1 MRLIL
6 SDCGMVLLKTTVAGL
21 AILVL
26 GVLLLTVMG
35 QYVTA
40 EVQQVHRQDV
50 EPHAEF
56 LVGDSVDRAYNL
68 PASSEVLGTISVTQ
82 APSNQT
88 GDIRFMV
95 FDADN
100 YQRWSAGGQAN
111 FVYSAENQGEF
122 NFTFTPKNSGVYH
135 FVFDNTASLY
145 KKYVILTIAYKQ
157 ITTSR
162 VPDTRVGYV
171 GWAFVVGGGSIFIYG
186 LLRKPPITWA

>member
-1 MRLIL
+1 
-6 SDCGMVLLKTTVAGL
+6 MVLLKATMAGL
-21 AILVL
+21 VILVL

-56 LVGDSVDRAYNL
+56 LVGDSVDRAYSL
-68 PASSEVLGTISVTQ
+68 PASSEVLGTVSVTQ

-88 GDIRFMV
+88 GDIHLMV

-100 YQRWSAGGQAN
+100 YQRWSSGEQAN

-122 NFTFTPKNSGVYH
+122 NFTFTPKNSGVYN

-145 KKYVILTIAYKQ
+145 KKYVTLTIAYNQ

-162 VPDTRVGYV
+162 VPDTRVRYV
-171 GWAFVVGGGSIFIYG
+171 GWAFVIGGGLIFIYG
-186 LLRKPPITWA
+186 LLKKPPTTWA

>member
-1 MRLIL
+1 
-6 SDCGMVLLKTTVAGL
+6 MVLLKTTMAGL

-56 LVGDSVDRAYNL
+56 LVGDSVDRSYSL

-82 APSNQT
+82 APTNQT
-88 GDIRFMV
+88 GDIHLMV

-100 YQRWSAGGQAN
+100 YQRWSSGQQAS
-111 FVYSAENQGEF
+111 FVYSAENQGQF

-145 KKYVILTIAYKQ
+145 KKYVTLTIAYNQ

-171 GWAFVVGGGSIFIYG
+171 GWAFVIGGGLIFIYG

>member
-6 SDCGMVLLKTTVAGL
+6 SDCGMVLLKTTVAGVL
-21 AILVL
+21 ILVL
-26 GVLLLTVMG
+26 GVLFLTVMG

-40 EVQQVHRQDV
+40 EVQQVHREDV

-56 LVGDSVDRAYNL
+56 LVGDSVDRAYSL
-68 PASSEVLGTISVTQ
+68 PAGSEVLGMISVTE

-88 GDIRFMV
+88 GDIHLIV

-100 YQRWSAGGQAN
+100 YQRWSSGEQAN
-111 FVYSAENQGEF
+111 FVYSAGNQGQF

-135 FVFDNTASLY
+135 FVFDNTASVY
-145 KKYVILTIAYKQ
+145 KKYVTLTVAYDQ
-157 ITTSR
+157 VTTTR

-171 GWAFVVGGGSIFIYG
+171 GWAFVLCGGLILVYG
-186 LLRKPPITWA
+186 LLRKPAISWA

>member
-1 MRLIL
+1 
-6 SDCGMVLLKTTVAGL
+6 MVLLKTSVAGA

-26 GVLLLTVMG
+26 GMLLLTVMG
-35 QYVTA
+35 QYVTV
-40 EVQQVHRQDV
+40 ELQQVHKQDV

-56 LVGDSVDRAYNL
+56 LVGDSADRAYSL
-68 PASSEVLGTISVTQ
+68 PASSDVLGTISVTQ

-88 GDIRFMV
+88 GDIRFLV

-100 YQRWSAGGQAN
+100 YQRWSSGEQAN
-111 FVYSAENQGEF
+111 FVYSAENQGHF

-145 KKYVILTIAYKQ
+145 KKYVTLTIAYNQ

-162 VPDTRVGYV
+162 VADTRVGYV
-171 GWAFVVGGGSIFIYG
+171 GWAFIVCGGLIFIYG
-186 LLRKPPITWA
+186 LLRRPPISWA